1 MYSRNLGSTLN
12 INPESRFHIIK
23 RNRVVIA
30 GKDCGFPGRPDN
42 GSTQSAEKF
51 FYPGEEVTFECDG
64 GFILFGKARRTCLDD
79 GTWTDTLPECSELH
93 SI

>member
-1 MYSRNLGSTLN
+1 MCPGGLLY
-12 INPESRFHIIK
+12 HIHIFFF
-23 RNRVVIA
+23 A

-79 GTWTDTLPECSELH
+79 GTWTDTLPECSE
-93 SI
+93 

>member
-1 MYSRNLGSTLN
+1 MNDIFRLQTQILRISHEMCVFF
-12 INPESRFHIIK
+12 IF
-23 RNRVVIA
+23 A

-79 GTWTDTLPECSELH
+79 GTWTDTLPECSEYTGR
-93 SI
+93 SNWV